1 MICINLVDD
10 TTKVKHIEF
19 CVVPVTTERD
29 FTCNPDGTLP
39 LRSVVRLSR
48 KLKAGRTFGHIGKY
62 IWYRLI
68 VAPAGSHSGKCQP
81 SLQYRTTPLP
91 TPR

>member
-10 TTKVKHIEF
+10 TPTVKHIEF
-19 CVVPVTTERD
+19 CVIPVTTEGD
-29 FTCNPDGTLP
+29 FTSSPDGTLP

-62 IWYRLI
+62 LWYRLI
-68 VAPAGSHSGKCQP
+68 VAPAGSGKCPQW
-81 SLQYRTTPLP
+81 LQYRTPPPL